1 MAYFK
6 ARSDTIVAG
15 FGLFSLF
22 SAPIFLLIRKRPLT
36 RKWAPTQIRML
47 CAASPLLITLSACS
61 GGSKGSSQPV
71 SPAVTPPG
79 TYALTVTAAAG
90 NRTVSQQLTLVV
102 Q

>member
-1 MAYFK
+1 MELLQSSRTYT
-6 ARSDTIVAG
+6 S
-15 FGLFSLF
+15 SN
-22 SAPIFLLIRKRPLT
+22 LLIRKRLPT
-36 RKWAPTQIRML
+36 RKWTSSQIPML
-47 CAASPLLITLSACS
+47 CAASALLIALTACS

-90 NRTVSQQLTLVV
+90 NTTVSQKLTLVV